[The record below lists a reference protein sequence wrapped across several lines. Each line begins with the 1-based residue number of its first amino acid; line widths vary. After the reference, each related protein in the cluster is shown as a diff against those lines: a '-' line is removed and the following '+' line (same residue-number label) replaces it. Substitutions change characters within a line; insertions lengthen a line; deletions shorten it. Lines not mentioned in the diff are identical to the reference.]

1 MSHGNKLETYKA
13 RRLDLASSESQHG
26 ADTQH
31 LESTVLDQSKVRRG
45 ERFKEPELWQME
57 MIHKQ
62 ARPKISINIRGKY

>member
-13 RRLDLASSESQHG
+13 QRLDLASSESQHR

-31 LESTVLDQSKVRRG
+31 IESTVLDQVRRG
-45 ERFKEPELWQME
+45 ERFKEPELRQME

-62 ARPKISINIRGKY
+62 ARPKININIRGT